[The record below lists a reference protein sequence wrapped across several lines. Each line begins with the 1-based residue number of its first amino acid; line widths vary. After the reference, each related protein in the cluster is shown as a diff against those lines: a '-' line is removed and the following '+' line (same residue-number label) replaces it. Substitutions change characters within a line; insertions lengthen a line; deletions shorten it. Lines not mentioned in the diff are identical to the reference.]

1 LGGSFG
7 LFGRGPPINIQF
19 MKNLPVFIAADH
31 RGVKLKAELIAW
43 LKKSDYEVGDLGTDT
58 EERCDALDF
67 ASKMAKEFKS
77 DQGRFG
83 VLICGTGHAMA
94 MTANR
99 YKNIRAILGLNVE
112 LARLAREHN
121 DANVLVLASDF
132 TDVDAAEKI
141 LEVFLKTQCLGGRY
155 AERRDRLT
163 ELGGL

>member
-1 LGGSFG
+1 LRFGAMNQKRASFM
-7 LFGRGPPINIQF
+7 P
-19 MKNLPVFIAADH
+19 NLTVFIAADH
-31 RGVKLKAELIAW
+31 RGVKLKAALVAW
-43 LKKSDYEVGDLGTDT
+43 LAQHGYDARDLGTHS

-67 ASKMAKEFKS
+67 ASKMAKEFKQQ
-77 DQGRFG
+77 DGHFG

-99 YKNIRAILGLNVE
+99 YKNIRAVQCMNADM
-112 LARLAREHN
+112 ARLAREHN

-132 TDVDAAEKI
+132 LDTDAAQKI
-141 LEVFLKTQCLGGRY
+141 LEAFLTAKFLGGRY

>member
-1 LGGSFG
+1 
-7 LFGRGPPINIQF
+7 

-31 RGVKLKAELIAW
+31 RGVKLKAKLIAW
-43 LKKSDYEVGDLGTDT
+43 LAKNGYEAKDLGTDS

-67 ASKMAKEFKS
+67 ASKMAREFKNN
-77 DQGRFG
+77 QGRFG

-112 LARLAREHN
+112 LARLGREHN
-121 DANVLVLASDF
+121 DANVLALASDF
-132 TDVDAAEKI
+132 TGDDTAQKI